1 MDANLNLVTP
11 TSSKASS
18 IGAPSGSGGL
28 DPNLAKPMSGQE
40 FAGVMRNLMAKGE
53 RQDVAGTAT
62 ENPQDAGTNALQT
75 LTLGNQFAVITTATP
90 LPDSSSLAE
99 FARAQGLSESAVQA
113 LFGDVSAPKLLEMPS
128 MPATP
133 STPTSDNMLMNIGML
148 GMGPGMGLVTGI
160 APLTDYAP
168 VIANAAT
175 IGNAI
180 GLGAGAGL
188 PFNPL
193 ASASISAQTQAQSN
207 AADLST
213 LTLGTNAQGWA
224 QAGTNASKVS
234 ELLQVAGAT
243 GVIQSMTG
251 LGAAP
256 SNALGSADQL
266 AEIAPELGPLDAMRM
281 RMVPAWENMTRQL
294 ALMNGTD
301 QAAAWGQLS
310 ANILNSKAQG
320 ETAKEISLDLGAD
333 DPDLMKALDA
343 MQDSQ
348 GQSGMVN
355 LDSARNTASTGSLGA
370 AATSAALANPG
381 LTDRAAQ
388 IQDLADKLGKAMGER
403 LQEQLERGEW
413 KLQLKLNPAHLGKI
427 DVELDMN
434 ASGLDAVFKSD
445 NLLTRDLITQGMG
458 KLKDSLSQSGMTVA
472 NVWVNSEN
480 QRGSGGNSTPRQ
492 QSGSNSDVQTAAVK
506 EVSATET
513 RVKDLRSSNAWD
525 TLA

>member
-1 MDANLNLVTP
+1 MDANLNFLTP
-11 TSSKASS
+11 ASSQPSS

-40 FAGVMRNLMAKGE
+40 FAGVMRDLMAKGE

-62 ENPQDAGTNALQT
+62 GTPLDAGANALQT
-75 LTLGNQFAVITTATP
+75 LALGNQFAVITTATP
-90 LPDSSSLAE
+90 LPDSASLAQ

-113 LFGDVSAPKLLEMPS
+113 LFGDMPVQTAAADN
-128 MPATP
+128 PAM
-133 STPTSDNMLMNIGML
+133 SLANMGM
-148 GMGPGMGLVTGI
+148 
-160 APLTDYAP
+160 
-168 VIANAAT
+168 
-175 IGNAI
+175 
-180 GLGAGAGL
+180 AGFGL
-188 PFNPL
+188 PLNPL
-193 ASASISAQTQAQSN
+193 ANPVIQASATDI
-207 AADLST
+207 ST
-213 LTLGTNAQGWA
+213 LTLMPGAAAQGWA
-224 QAGTNASKVS
+224 QARASGSAVS
-234 ELLQVAGAT
+234 DLLQAAGAT
-243 GVIQSMTG
+243 GVIQSITGPG

-256 SNALGSADQL
+256 SNALGSPDQL

-294 ALMNGTD
+294 AQMKGTD
-301 QAAAWGQLS
+301 QAAAWGQLTS
-310 ANILNSKAQG
+310 NLLSSKALG
-320 ETAKEISLDLGAD
+320 ETAKEIALDLGAD
-333 DPDLMKALDA
+333 DPDLMAALDA
-343 MQDSQ
+343 MKDSS
-348 GQSGMVN
+348 GQTSP
-355 LDSARNTASTGSLGA
+355 LPSDSARNTAASGALGA

-427 DVELDMN
+427 DVELDMGTG
-434 ASGLDAVFKSD
+434 GLDAVFKTD
-445 NLLTRDLITQGMG
+445 NLLTRELIAQGMP

-492 QSGSNSDVQTAAVK
+492 QNGSDQGVQTAVN
-506 EVSATET
+506 EVSATES

>member
-1 MDANLNLVTP
+1 
-11 TSSKASS
+11 
-18 IGAPSGSGGL
+18 
-28 DPNLAKPMSGQE
+28 
-40 FAGVMRNLMAKGE
+40 
-53 RQDVAGTAT
+53 
-62 ENPQDAGTNALQT
+62 
-75 LTLGNQFAVITTATP
+75 
-90 LPDSSSLAE
+90 
-99 FARAQGLSESAVQA
+99 
-113 LFGDVSAPKLLEMPS
+113 
-128 MPATP
+128 
-133 STPTSDNMLMNIGML
+133 
-148 GMGPGMGLVTGI
+148 
-160 APLTDYAP
+160 
-168 VIANAAT
+168 
-175 IGNAI
+175 
-180 GLGAGAGL
+180 
-188 PFNPL
+188 
-193 ASASISAQTQAQSN
+193 
-207 AADLST
+207 
-213 LTLGTNAQGWA
+213 
-224 QAGTNASKVS
+224 
-234 ELLQVAGAT
+234 
-243 GVIQSMTG
+243 
-251 LGAAP
+251 
-256 SNALGSADQL
+256 L

-310 ANILNSKAQG
+310 ANLLNSKAQG

-333 DPDLMKALDA
+333 DPDLLQALDA
-343 MQDSQ
+343 MQDGQS
-348 GQSGMVN
+348 QSGMVN
-355 LDSARNTASTGSLGA
+355 LDSAKNTASTGSLGA

-492 QSGSNSDVQTAAVK
+492 QNGSNSDVQTVAVK
-506 EVSATET
+506 EVSTTET
-513 RVKDLRSSNAWD
+513 RVRDLRSSNAWD

>member
-11 TSSKASS
+11 TSSKATS
-18 IGAPSGSGGL
+18 IGAPSGTGGL

-62 ENPQDAGTNALQT
+62 DTPPDAGANALQT

-113 LFGDVSAPKLLEMPS
+113 LFGDVSAPKLVD
-128 MPATP
+128 ATP
-133 STPTSDNMLMNIGML
+133 AATTLTPPTGDNLVLNMGML
-148 GMGPGMGLVTGI
+148 GMGTGMGGVTG
-160 APLTDYAP
+160 
-168 VIANAAT
+168 NAM
-175 IGNAI
+175 
-180 GLGAGAGL
+180 GLGGGLGL
-188 PFNPL
+188 PVNPL
-193 ASASISAQTQAQSN
+193 ASANISAQTNLLSN
-207 AADLST
+207 AADINT
-213 LTLGTNAQGWA
+213 LTLGPNAQGLA
-224 QAGTNASKVS
+224 QTGANASKVS
-234 ELLQVAGAT
+234 DLLQLAGAT
-243 GVIQSMTG
+243 GMIQSMTG
-251 LGAAP
+251 LGAPP
-256 SNALGSADQL
+256 SNAMGSADQL

-320 ETAKEISLDLGAD
+320 ETAKEVSLDLGAD
-333 DPDLMKALDA
+333 DPDLMKTLDA
-343 MQDSQ
+343 LQDGQ
-348 GQSGMVN
+348 GQAGMVN

-492 QSGSNSDVQTAAVK
+492 QNGSNSDVQTAAVK
-506 EVSATET
+506 EVSTPET